1 VRLTRADWVRLVL
14 LWLGGIDLRLTML
27 AVPPLIPL
35 IHRELHLDEKAIG
48 ALVSGPVLLL
58 AIAAVPG
65 SLLIA
70 KLGVRGALLAG
81 LGSVALFGALR
92 GFGPSVPVLFS
103 ATFLMGVGVA
113 VTQPAFPSLVRE
125 WFPRRIAIATAVY
138 SNGILIG
145 ETLPTALT
153 TPVGVLPFAH
163 GDWRWALASW
173 SVLVLL
179 SAVAIGAAAPA
190 RVAVAHGDWRWAL
203 ASWSVLVL
211 LSAVAIG
218 AAAPARVAGGTVT
231 SHWWPDWRQGQ
242 AIRIGIVM
250 GMASAAYFGANAFI
264 PDFLDQTARHNL
276 ISPSLALLNG
286 AQLLTA
292 PAVALW
298 PRLLTGR
305 AGFIGSAAIMAA
317 AQLGLVLTPGVGAV
331 VWAPVLGF
339 STALAFVVV
348 LSLPPRVAPP
358 GGVAR
363 MSAAIFTLQYATAFV
378 IPLIAGALWD
388 ATGRALLA
396 FLPGIAAAVAMAW
409 GAMSLRIP
417 DRMQNSP

>member
-1 VRLTRADWVRLVL
+1 VRLTRADWVRLLL
-14 LWLGGIDLRLTML
+14 LWLGGIDMRLTML

-35 IHRELHLDEKAIG
+35 IHRELHLDEKAVG

-70 KLGVRGALLAG
+70 RLGVRGALLAG
-81 LGSVALFGALR
+81 LGSVAVFGALR
-92 GFGPSVPVLFS
+92 GLGPSPPVLFA
-103 ATFLMGVGVA
+103 ATFLMGLGVA

-145 ETLPTALT
+145 ETLPTVLT
-153 TPVGVLPFAH
+153 TPVGVLPLAH
-163 GDWRWALASW
+163 GDWRWALATW
-173 SVLVLL
+173 SALVAS
-179 SAVAIGAAAPA
+179 SAIAIAAAAPT
-190 RVAVAHGDWRWAL
+190 R
-203 ASWSVLVL
+203 
-211 LSAVAIG
+211 SAGPAIR
-218 AAAPARVAGGTVT
+218 PR
-231 SHWWPDWRQGQ
+231 WWPDWRQGQ
-242 AIRIGIVM
+242 AVRIGIVM

-264 PDFLDQTARHNL
+264 PDFLDQTGRHNL
-276 ISPSLALLNG
+276 ISPTLALLNG
-286 AQLLTA
+286 SQLLTA
-292 PAVALW
+292 PVVALW
-298 PRLLTGR
+298 TNLLSGR
-305 AGFIGSAAIMAA
+305 GGFIGSAAVMAT
-317 AQLGLVLTPGVGAV
+317 AQLGLVLTPGSGVLL
-331 VWAPVLGF
+331 WAFVLGF

-348 LSLPPRVAPP
+348 LSLPPRIAPAAD
-358 GGVAR
+358 VAR

-396 FLPGIAAAVAMAW
+396 FVPGIAAAAAMAY

-417 DRMQNSP
+417 ERAQSGAG